1 MSVFIFILIGI
12 LIFICILI
20 IASILLQEDKSGG
33 GIGAL
38 GGSSQSFFGASS
50 GSILAKFT
58 SVLLVLFI
66 LIGVAVAIISSRF
79 TSETMIKSEDINRVE
94 YSNIKAK
101 ITEVKKMILNQM
113 IQRMIINK

>member
-1 MSVFIFILIGI
+1 MSVFIYILIGV
-12 LIFICILI
+12 LIFICVLI
-20 IASILLQEDKSGG
+20 VSSILLQEDKSGG
-33 GIGAL
+33 GIGVI

-50 GSILAKFT
+50 GGILSKFT
-58 SVLLVLFI
+58 AVMLVLFI

-101 ITEVKKMILNQM
+101 ITEVKKNDLKTNDTTND
-113 IQRMIINK
+113 IQK